1 MLVLTRKSG
10 ESIIVGDNIIVTLL
24 GVRGNQARLGI
35 NAPIEI
41 SVHRE
46 EIYNRIQQESRKSDS
61 ELFEGAK
68 DDDE

>member
-1 MLVLTRKSG
+1 MLILTRKSG

-41 SVHRE
+41 TVHRE
-46 EIYNRIQQESRKSDS
+46 EIYNKILQENRKSDS
-61 ELFEGAK
+61 ELLEQSR